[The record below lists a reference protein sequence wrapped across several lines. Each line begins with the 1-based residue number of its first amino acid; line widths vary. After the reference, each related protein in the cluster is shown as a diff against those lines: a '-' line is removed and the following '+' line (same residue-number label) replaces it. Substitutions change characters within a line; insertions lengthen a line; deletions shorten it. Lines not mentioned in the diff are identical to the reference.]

1 MIELYN
7 VSKTFSKGFSKNSI
21 LENINL
27 NINRG
32 EFVILKGENGAG
44 KSTLLNLILGI
55 IRPSSGKVS
64 LMGLPPQLPE
74 SKIHLGVVL
83 QEVNLPENL
92 KVKELVQLVT
102 SYYPNSISV
111 DSLLGKVELLGMQ
124 DAWASNLSGGQ
135 KQRLYFALALAGRP
149 DLLILDEP
157 TRNLDDKGYE
167 EFWQQICLCRSQGVT
182 ILMVTNNKS
191 DWDMLKKLST
201 RTITLYKLTD
211 VTRNCQLIENNFS
224 DNRQAA
230 FTEPA
235 KIILNESHNYILRH
249 HLLKIFQQQLWVE
262 ILQIWRTP
270 VFLIGTL
277 LFTVILSMIAPS
289 QQLLLGSCGFT
300 LLLLSIDRLG
310 KRIAIERTEKWLK
323 FLRTTPLSP
332 QLYITVKVF
341 TVLLLNAIV
350 LLSML
355 SIGAWQHVLKV
366 NLGAGATIFTIM
378 ILGTIPFAIF
388 GLGLSYIVKPKSY
401 DTIVG
406 FLIPIGS
413 ITCGIQIPLAV
424 SPFIENCI
432 ETVVAFSPF
441 YHYGQLSLWASGSS
455 YDGHLLLH
463 SIWLLWA
470 GIAFGFITIWAYQR
484 DSVVQ

>member
-1 MIELYN
+1 MIELCN
-7 VSKTFSKGFSKNSI
+7 VSKTFSKGFSKKTI

-27 NINRG
+27 NIFQG

-55 IRPSSGKVS
+55 IRPSSGEIK
-64 LMGLPPQLPE
+64 LMGMSPQLPE
-74 SKIHLGVVL
+74 SKIHMGVVL
-83 QEVNLPENL
+83 QEANLPENL
-92 KVKELVQLVT
+92 KVKELVQLVK

-111 DSLLGKVELLGMQ
+111 DSLLSKVKLLEMQ

-135 KQRLYFALALAGRP
+135 KQRLYFALALAGSP
-149 DLLILDEP
+149 DILILDEP

-167 EFWQQICLCRSQGVT
+167 EFWQQICFCREQGVT

-191 DWDMLKKLST
+191 DWDVLKKLSI
-201 RTITLYKLTD
+201 RTIALHKLTD
-211 VTRNCQLIENNFS
+211 VTRACQLIENNFS
-224 DNRQAA
+224 DDRQAA
-230 FTEPA
+230 FTQSA
-235 KIILNESHNYILRH
+235 KSILNESRNYISRH
-249 HLLKIFQQQLWVE
+249 HLSNIFQQQLWVE
-262 ILQIWRTP
+262 ILQFWRDP
-270 VFLIGTL
+270 VFSIGTL
-277 LFTVILSMIAPS
+277 LFAVILSIIAPN
-289 QQLLLGSCGFT
+289 QQSLFGNCGFMLLLISVE
-300 LLLLSIDRLG
+300 RLG
-310 KRIAIERTEKWLK
+310 KRVAIERTEKWLK
-323 FLRTTPLSP
+323 FLRTTPLPP

-355 SIGAWQHVLKV
+355 SISAWQHVLKV

-406 FLIPIGS
+406 FSIPIGV

-424 SPFIENCI
+424 SPFVQNCI
-432 ETVVAFSPF
+432 KTVVAFSPF
-441 YHYGQLSLWASGSS
+441 YHYGQLSLWASGSP